1 LTVREISYPSDG
13 YLAMPPAYRSVLH
26 DRVTIYSRW
35 LDAAVTALGVRVLRT
50 PARPPRPTVLCV
62 PARQPPPRVPG
73 LPDPVR
79 RRAPA
84 SGPSFVGHALQLRPP
99 SRERRAGP
107 SGAPRLSRLR
117 SPVIGSRE
125 TRGSWRDHSSAGSI
139 MSTAGRNE
147 RRDRAKVIAEE
158 RWGKPS
164 EKFQDSLTQDQIC
177 SIF

>member
-1 LTVREISYPSDG
+1 MAALQCHPPTDLFSTIGSPSIPDG
-13 YLAMPPAYRSVLH
+13 SMPRSP
-26 DRVTIYSRW
+26 RW
-35 LDAAVTALGVRVLRT
+35 VSGSSAPRPGLPGQRVLC
-50 PARPPRPTVLCV
+50 A

-84 SGPSFVGHALQLRPP
+84 SGPSFVGHALPLRPP
-99 SRERRAGP
+99 SREPRAGP
-107 SGAPRLSRLR
+107 SGAPRPSRLR

-125 TRGSWRDHSSAGSI
+125 TRGSWHDHSSAGSI

-147 RRDRAKVIAEE
+147 RRNRAKVIAEE

-164 EKFQDSLTQDQIC
+164 EKFQDSLTQDQLC